1 MSTNKSTDNQ
11 DNIKDLLKK
20 LEDAKETIIA
30 INQKL
35 SSLGLETEDVD
46 AVLSAAN
53 STPKESEAAI
63 EYETQLP
70 DFNKNSD
77 IRDTKDFVPSIKETD
92 EGKII
97 EGIFDGQNMTGPAS
111 KVYPVPA
118 NYASKSQLVEG
129 DILKLTIM
137 NDGSF
142 IYKQIG
148 PMPRRK
154 AIGKLILE
162 DSQYKVIVGDK
173 SYKVLFASVTYFKGK
188 AGDEFTIVLPKD
200 REASWAAVEA
210 IIS

>member
-1 MSTNKSTDNQ
+1 MPTDKTTDNE

-20 LEDAKETIIA
+20 LEDAKKTIMS

-46 AVLSAAN
+46 AVLATKAGSGAAD
-53 STPKESEAAI
+53 SSI
-63 EYETQLP
+63 EYETDLP
-70 DFNKNSD
+70 DSNKNNE
-77 IRDTKDFVPSIKETD
+77 IRDIKDFVPNIRETS

-148 PMPRRK
+148 PMLRRK
-154 AIGKLILE
+154 AIGKLVLE
-162 DSQYKVIVGDK
+162 DSQYKIVVGDK
-173 SYKVLFASVTYFKGK
+173 SYKVLFASITYFKGK
-188 AGDEFTIVLPKD
+188 VGDEFTIVLPKD
-200 REASWAAVEA
+200 KEANWAAVEA